1 MLPFHIGLSVPTG
14 AGVLPD
20 SLSVNTSAGGHLLI
34 ILNGNSPQFPSM
46 VALIFDLSTGKQP
59 RGSLVLKQTQSWRC
73 TPLICPPLRSQ
84 EAGGSL

>member
-20 SLSVNTSAGGHLLI
+20 ILSVNTSAGGHLLI
-34 ILNGNSPQFPSM
+34 VLNGNSPQFPSM
-46 VALIFDLSTGKQP
+46 VALTSDLSTRKQP
-59 RGSLVLKQTQSWRC
+59 RGSLVLKQTQAWWC
-73 TPLICPPLRSQ
+73 TPLISPPLRSQ

>member
-1 MLPFHIGLSVPTG
+1 MDAPIPHRS
-14 AGVLPD
+14 GVLPD

-46 VALIFDLSTGKQP
+46 VALTSDLSTGKQP
-59 RGSLVLKQTQSWRC
+59 RGSLVLKQTQAWWC
-73 TPLICPPLRSQ
+73 TPLISLPLRSQ